1 MAVERTLVNIYWSAL
16 ERSITGD
23 IISMIRFIPE
33 LNTQLRVIG
42 ADMYDLTTP
51 LARALCKTLP
61 GKLRGE
67 EKEIQNRFKEMLVSD
82 VNYDRGKY
90 NLKRVFNLVLEGENA
105 VEIVNRL
112 MGDIRLRNGISIL
125 GRYGFFKQ
133 TTLGEILVTE
143 FPASAPSSVEEAK
156 AQIEIMWK
164 KHKSCGGSLKHSF
177 VYPDELKDKVDCS
190 VVIVKPNV
198 FNNPHDPRLG
208 DVINSISRAG
218 MYIIGAKV
226 QSLTPEQAK
235 EFYLPHKGKHFYDEL
250 VDFMSNKKSL
260 ALLYEG
266 VNARE
271 KIRNAAL
278 NVIRGAYS
286 DDILANTVHTSETK
300 EDFLRES
307 AVVDFEVSELMG

>member
-1 MAVERTLVNIYWSAL
+1 MAIERTLVNIYWSAL

-23 IISMIRFIPE
+23 IISMIRFIPG
-33 LNTQLRVIG
+33 LDTQLEVIG
-42 ADMYDLTTP
+42 ADVYDLTVP
-51 LARALCKTLP
+51 LARDICKTLP
-61 GKLRGE
+61 RKQRGE
-67 EKEIQNRFKEMLVSD
+67 KREIQNRFKEMLVSE
-82 VNYDRGKY
+82 VNYDRKKY
-90 NLKRVFNLVLEGENA
+90 NLKRAFNLVIEGENA
-105 VEIVNRL
+105 VKIVSRL
-112 MGDIRLRNGISIL
+112 MGDIRFRNGTSIL

-143 FPASAPSSVEEAK
+143 FPASAPSTVEEAE
-156 AQIEIMWK
+156 AQIDLIWK
-164 KHKSCGGSLKHSF
+164 KYKACGGPLKNSI
-177 VYPDELKDKVDCS
+177 VYPYELKDKVDYS

-226 QSLTPEQAK
+226 QSLTPEQAM

-266 VNARE
+266 VNARKE
-271 KIRNAAL
+271 IRTAAL
-278 NVIRGAYS
+278 SVVRDAYS

-300 EDFLRES
+300 EDFLREA
-307 AVVDFEVSELMG
+307 AVVNFEVSELIS